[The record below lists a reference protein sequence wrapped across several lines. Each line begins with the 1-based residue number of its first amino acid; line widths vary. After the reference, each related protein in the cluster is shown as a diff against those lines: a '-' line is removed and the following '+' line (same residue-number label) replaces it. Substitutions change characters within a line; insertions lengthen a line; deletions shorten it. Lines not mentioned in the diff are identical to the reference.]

1 MNEVFLKIFKDDK
14 NLLVAVCDTGLVG
27 ETFRE
32 GKLKL
37 EVKPDFYQGVT
48 TTIEEALR
56 VISSADIVNLVGRRI
71 VDAAL
76 NAGLVSPSAVISIA
90 GVKHVQI
97 VRI

>member
-14 NLLVAVCDTGLVG
+14 NTLVAVCDTGLIG

-37 EVKPDFYQGVT
+37 EVKPGFYQGVT

-56 VISSADIVNLVGRRI
+56 VISAADIVNLVGKRI